1 MDLTGKMNSQEMIK
15 KRCHHANMALA
26 VDDPL
31 EVPLAVLAPPP
42 PPSWRRRVA
51 LMLAVLS
58 CPVWLP
64 LAITLLLLF
73 TILGTPALLGWL
85 ALFRPKLLRG
95 LPRDVRFIA
104 RLVQATRQ
112 LNARMKSTRGAFTTA
127 DYFAEVVARHGN
139 KPALV
144 FEDET
149 LTYAQVDAQ
158 TDRMAAWAVDI
169 ARLQPGDA
177 VALLCGNRP
186 EHLFCWLGLSK
197 RGITTTLIPTA
208 IRGEALSRA
217 LRECGVRVVLFEA
230 ATAEQLAPL
239 AAAAAVP
246 ATAAAT
252 AAAASAAHGH
262 VSPAPWPALRFVCV
276 DAADT
281 PAWAEPL
288 RLPTTAHPPEASVRA
303 TCRTT
308 DTLVHIFTSGTTGM
322 PKAARLTHLRFFSAI
337 VLPYMFSL
345 GSGDKLY
352 CCLPMCHTAA
362 IGTTRT
368 ATDAE
373 SLSPF

>member
-1 MDLTGKMNSQEMIK
+1 MDRRFNVNVTV
-15 KRCHHANMALA
+15 NMA
-26 VDDPL
+26 DDPL
-31 EVPLAVLAPPP
+31 EVPLAVLAPPS

-51 LMLAVLS
+51 LVLAVLS

-158 TDRMAAWAVDI
+158 SDRMAAWAVDI
-169 ARLQPGDA
+169 ARLEPGDA

-186 EHLFCWLGLSK
+186 EHLFCWLGLTK

-246 ATAAAT
+246 ATATATVAAT
-252 AAAASAAHGH
+252 SAAHGQGH
-262 VSPAPWPALRFVCV
+262 VSP
-276 DAADT
+276 
-281 PAWAEPL
+281 
-288 RLPTTAHPPEASVRA
+288 TTARPPEASVRA

-345 GSGDKLY
+345 GSDDKLY

-362 IGTTRT
+362 IGTT
-368 ATDAE
+368 
-373 SLSPF
+373 SLL

>member
-1 MDLTGKMNSQEMIK
+1 MNEC
-15 KRCHHANMALA
+15 RANTDRRFNVNVTVNMA
-26 VDDPL
+26 DDPL
-31 EVPLAVLAPPP
+31 EVPLAVLAPPS

-51 LMLAVLS
+51 LVLAVLS

-127 DYFAEVVARHGN
+127 DYFAEVVARHGS

-158 TDRMAAWAVDI
+158 SDRMAAWAVDI
-169 ARLQPGDA
+169 ARLEPGDA

-186 EHLFCWLGLSK
+186 EHLFCWLGLTK

-246 ATAAAT
+246 ATATAT
-252 AAAASAAHGH
+252 VAAASAAHGH
-262 VSPAPWPALRFVCV
+262 GHVSPTTAPWPALRFVCV

-288 RLPTTAHPPEASVRA
+288 RLPTTARPPEASVRA

-337 VLPYMFSL
+337 VLPYMFNL
-345 GSGDKLY
+345 GSDDKLY

-362 IGTTRT
+362 IGTT
-368 ATDAE
+368 
-373 SLSPF
+373 SLL

>member
-1 MDLTGKMNSQEMIK
+1 MPREYGPTINVNVTV
-15 KRCHHANMALA
+15 NMA
-26 VDDPL
+26 DDPL
-31 EVPLAVLAPPP
+31 EVPLAVLAPPS

-51 LMLAVLS
+51 LVLAVLS

-149 LTYAQVDAQ
+149 LTYAQVDARS
-158 TDRMAAWAVDI
+158 DRMAAWAVDI
-169 ARLQPGDA
+169 ARLEPGDA

-186 EHLFCWLGLSK
+186 EHLFCWLGLTK

-246 ATAAAT
+246 ATATATVAAT
-252 AAAASAAHGH
+252 SAAHGQGH
-262 VSPAPWPALRFVCV
+262 VSPTTAPWPALRFVCV

-288 RLPTTAHPPEASVRA
+288 RLPTTARPPEASVRA

-337 VLPYMFSL
+337 VLPYMFNL
-345 GSGDKLY
+345 GSDDKLY

-362 IGTTRT
+362 IGTT
-368 ATDAE
+368 
-373 SLSPF
+373 SLR